1 MSEKGKTLAEASV
14 GKNYVI
20 IGLDSVG
27 RKRRRLMDLGFAEG
41 ACVSCVGKSPLGD
54 PKAYLVRG
62 AVIALRKTDASDVF
76 VADDDLSI

>member
-1 MSEKGKTLAEASV
+1 MSEKRKRLAEASV

-27 RKRRRLMDLGFAEG
+27 AKRRRLMDLGFAKG
-41 ACVSCVGKSPLGD
+41 ACVTCLGKSPLGD

-62 AVIALRKTDASDVF
+62 AVIALRKRDASDVF
-76 VADDDLSI
+76 VADGDHSL